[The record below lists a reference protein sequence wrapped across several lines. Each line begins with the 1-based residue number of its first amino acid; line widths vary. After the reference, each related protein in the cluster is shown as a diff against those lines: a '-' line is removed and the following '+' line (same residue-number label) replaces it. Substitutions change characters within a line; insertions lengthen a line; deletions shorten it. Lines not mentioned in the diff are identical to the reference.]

1 MIEKTSIEFVVRNRN
16 GSKSGGQKIKGEIE
30 NFDWE
35 KFKNIPN
42 AAAFVKKAY
51 EREAR
56 QLMRQLHENKTNVS
70 PHHVETMENVICKVL
85 PITKKQIETW
95 FDERNW
101 DVIEPLKGNAIKK
114 QKLKEYLI
122 NLAHD
127 DIPARDFD
135 AAKRLALHILDV
147 CNKNTDVTGYYL
159 WVKLTTKATEYS
171 ELTLLDI

>member
-56 QLMRQLHENKTNVS
+56 QLMLQLHENKTNVS
-70 PHHVETMENVICKVL
+70 PTGAVG
-85 PITKKQIETW
+85 
-95 FDERNW
+95 ER
-101 DVIEPLKGNAIKK
+101 L
-114 QKLKEYLI
+114 LHF
-122 NLAHD
+122 HD
-127 DIPARDFD
+127 AC
-135 AAKRLALHILDV
+135 V
-147 CNKNTDVTGYYL
+147 MM
-159 WVKLTTKATEYS
+159 
-171 ELTLLDI
+171 